1 MKIRNKKLYTESDL
15 DKVKQQCNESFK
27 LGFEQVIN
35 AKLNQEKI
43 CENDKYI
50 LKSMKKVLGNSSELD
65 YLALI
70 NNVISIGNNSNNA
83 QPDNDE
89 VIKERFIT
97 EYSYYC
103 DIINNLLESIRS
115 NVEITASPLSK
126 KINELKTD
134 NSELINTFLNWK
146 NEIDDED
153 SSINYSTVVSTF
165 RNQSKDFEDFDELI
179 TKDFQYITSSL
190 VRVEHMFSKISSIT
204 KNIEDIATN
213 IKTLSI
219 NASIEAARA
228 GEHGKGFK
236 VIALGTKD
244 LSDQTNKLLESIV
257 TTVKETKGIIRE
269 TSDTINRQRD
279 YLNIHSIDQ
288 QKGYKSFYS
297 VLVNFYSR
305 FEEAFEQITK
315 GTEKANEHI
324 NGISPMIQLHDAIIQ
339 EIDNISKIIVQF
351 NSSYDH
357 IVKASHRKMNT
368 SELQMLLN
376 KIVSIIE
383 DQITTDGEVK
393 VLGRFSKKHNLIRD
407 NKIETVNKD
416 IEFF

>member
-89 VIKERFIT
+89 AIKERFIT